1 MPVRWTTKELK
12 NKSDDEVIR
21 IILAERMS
29 GTRPEAP
36 LHKRLQKIVDAA
48 DRKITDKQDGEPIEA
63 AAMPRVVV
71 RIQGGNFQGASAN
84 MFVDLS
90 ILDIDNM
97 EACDPVL
104 NEWELNYYRGLEQEV
119 EELFPIH

>member
-21 IILAERMS
+21 IILAEKMS
-29 GTRPEAP
+29 GLRPDST
-36 LHKRLQKIVDAA
+36 LHKRLTKIGNAVD
-48 DRKITDKQDGEPIEA
+48 RMMTDKQEGEAIEA
-63 AAMPRVVV
+63 AAMPRVIVC
-71 RIQGGNFQGASAN
+71 IEGGNFQGASAN

-97 EACDPVL
+97 EACDPVRNKRDL
-104 NEWELNYYRGLEQEV
+104 DYYRKLEREV
-119 EELFPIH
+119 ETLFPIH